1 MFGINCAPE
10 IFQRIMEQILAGL
23 LGWICFMDDI
33 LIHGET
39 KEQHDRNLAAALARL
54 AEYDILLNKEKCI
67 FGTTSTVFLGHRLS
81 EKGIEPTENKIEAIQ
96 SFRQPNSAEEVRSFL
111 GLVNFTAKF
120 IPNVATVTEPL
131 RRLTKSA
138 VPFEWGQEQADAFE
152 QLKDAMMKPTI
163 LGYYDPKD
171 RTQVIADASPVGLGA
186 VLVQYEAKGQA
197 RIISFAHKS
206 LTETEKRYAQT
217 EKEAYA
223 LVWAV
228 ERFHHYLFGRCF
240 ELVTDHK
247 PLEVIFGPK
256 SKPCARIERWV
267 LRLQSYKYSVKYQ
280 AGKSNI
286 ADPLSRLSCADNN
299 TNSLSGEAS
308 EQYVNWI
315 ITTAEPRAIKIREIQ
330 EESRKDAS
338 FQAVKDGIYHNKWN
352 ELAAPFKAF
361 ELEICF
367 QGDIMLRG
375 TRMYMPVSLQTRAM
389 ELAHEGHPGMSQ
401 MKRRLRA
408 KSWWPKMDQQIEQ
421 FVKQCAGCTLVSAP
435 PPPEPMK
442 RTELPSQPW
451 QHLAMDFLGPL
462 PSGHYIFVLVDY
474 FSRYFEIEIM
484 TKIDSKATIDRL
496 KFIFARF
503 GLPYSVTADNGRQF
517 VSLEMREYF
526 EKNNIRLISTTPFWP
541 QMNGEVERQ
550 NSSLLKRLIISQ
562 QMKGDWREDLH
573 QYLLMYR
580 STPHS
585 TTLRTPAE
593 LMFSRNIRDKLPSI
607 QQPMEIDHELA
618 DRDKQKKHEG
628 KEYGDAKR
636 RAKKSE
642 VQVGDLV
649 VAKRQ
654 IMSNKLVTRYEPT
667 AYEVIKRNGPEAVIK
682 STESS
687 ATFRRNMAHL
697 KRIPSSTLPIPAD
710 QPPTASTSMSRA
722 PSNRVRKAPSRY
734 RPT

>member
-1 MFGINCAPE
+1 MGPCAKRSVRETEGRYDEAHLFGICYN
-10 IFQRIMEQILAGL
+10 I
-23 LGWICFMDDI
+23 
-33 LIHGET
+33 
-39 KEQHDRNLAAALARL
+39 
-54 AEYDILLNKEKCI
+54 
-67 FGTTSTVFLGHRLS
+67 
-81 EKGIEPTENKIEAIQ
+81 
-96 SFRQPNSAEEVRSFL
+96 
-111 GLVNFTAKF
+111 
-120 IPNVATVTEPL
+120 
-131 RRLTKSA
+131 
-138 VPFEWGQEQADAFE
+138 
-152 QLKDAMMKPTI
+152 
-163 LGYYDPKD
+163 KD
-171 RTQVIADASPVGLGA
+171 RTQIIADASPVGLGA
-186 VLVQYEAKGQA
+186 VLVQYDANDQP

-206 LTETEKRYAQT
+206 LTDTEKRYAQT

-228 ERFHHYLFGRCF
+228 ERYHHYIFGRCF

-267 LRLQSYKYSVKYQ
+267 LRLQSYKYSIKYQ

-286 ADPLSRLSCADNN
+286 ADPLSRLSCASDD
-299 TNSLSGEAS
+299 TRSKSGQAS
-308 EQYVNWI
+308 EHYVNWI
-315 ITTAEPRAIKIREIQ
+315 ITVAEPRAIKIREIQ
-330 EESRKDAS
+330 DESAKDAS
-338 FQAVKDGIYHNKWN
+338 LQAVKDGLHQNKWN
-352 ELAAPFKAF
+352 ELAIPFKPF
-361 ELEICF
+361 EMELCF
-367 QGDIMLRG
+367 KGDILLRG
-375 TRMYMPVSLQTRAM
+375 TRMYMPASLQTRAM
-389 ELAHEGHPGMSQ
+389 ELAHEGHPGMSL

-408 KSWWPKMDQQIEQ
+408 KSWWPKMDQQIER

-435 PPPEPMK
+435 PPPEPMR

-462 PSGHYIFVLVDY
+462 PSGHHIFVLVDY
-474 FSRYFEIEIM
+474 FSRYFEMEIM

-503 GLPYSVTADNGRQF
+503 GFPFTVTADNGRQF

-526 EKNNIRLISTTPFWP
+526 EQNNIRLISTTPFWP

-562 QMKGDWREDLH
+562 NLKGDWREDLH

-593 LMFSRNIRDKLPSI
+593 LMFNWNIRDKLPSI
-607 QQPMEIDHELA
+607 HQPVEIDRELA

-636 RAKKSE
+636 RAKESE
-642 VQVGDLV
+642 IDVGDLV

-654 IMSNKLVTRYEPT
+654 MMSNKLATRYEPT
-667 AYEVIKRNGPEAVIK
+667 AYEVTKRNGPEAIIK

-687 ATFRRNMAHL
+687 ATFRRNVAHL
-697 KRIPSSTLPIPAD
+697 KKIPSSLPSIPD
-710 QPPTASTSMSRA
+710 QPPAESSVAVSSSNTQRP
-722 PSNRVRKAPSRY
+722 PSNRIRTAPSRY
-734 RPT
+734 RSS